1 MSDLTI
7 ILTINPTQYSQLYI
21 DIAANNFINKLN
33 N

>member
-7 ILTINPTQYSQLYI
+7 ILTINPTQHSQLYI
-21 DIAANNFINKLN
+21 NIADNNFINKLN

>member
-7 ILTINPTQYSQLYI
+7 MLTINLTQYSQLYI
-21 DIAANNFINKLN
+21 DIADNNFINKLN